1 MKVSKNLKLL
11 LLYEWDHGEIPVA
24 EIKNPELIVQA
35 KELAL
40 EEAKEKLEAVGWLD
54 PIIRIDKEYELRKKT
69 RMLNYLIPVGHNHK

>member
-40 EEAKEKLEAVGWLD
+40 EEARAGLKAVGWLD

-69 RMLNYLIPVGHNHK
+69 KMLNHLISS